1 MNCIIIEDDKLSARI
16 IQEFVGKTSDL
27 NLLYTFHSAVDAIN
41 AVSSDE
47 DIQLIFL
54 DIELPLM
61 TGIEFLESLQE
72 RPQVIIISS
81 KEKYAV
87 EAFNYE
93 VTDYLVKPITYA
105 RFYKAIER
113 VRKRAQVKDGLD
125 KMGKDEIFIK
135 KNSTLVRLK

>member
-54 DIELPLM
+54 DI
-61 TGIEFLESLQE
+61 
-72 RPQVIIISS
+72 
-81 KEKYAV
+81 
-87 EAFNYE
+87 
-93 VTDYLVKPITYA
+93 
-105 RFYKAIER
+105 
-113 VRKRAQVKDGLD
+113 
-125 KMGKDEIFIK
+125 
-135 KNSTLVRLK
+135 